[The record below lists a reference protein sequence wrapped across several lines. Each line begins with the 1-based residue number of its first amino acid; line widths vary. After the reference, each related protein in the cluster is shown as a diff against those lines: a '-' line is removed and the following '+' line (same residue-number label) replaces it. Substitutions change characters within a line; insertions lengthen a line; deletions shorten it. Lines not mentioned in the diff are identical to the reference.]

1 MADAAGCMWWL
12 QSEFEYL
19 KSEIQQ
25 LKASVGKN
33 AAVDKVV

>member
-1 MADAAGCMWWL
+1 VCCV

-33 AAVDKVV
+33 AAVDKV